1 MLIKSKPDPERDAR
15 LQRFH
20 EDAVWF
26 KTHRKELVAQY
37 PDQWVAVYRKEVVG
51 VDEDPELLMMRLKA
65 NCGSIGSIY
74 FGFAATK
81 PKVWVI

>member
-1 MLIKSKPDPERDAR
+1 MFTKVEPDPEREAR

-20 EDAVWF
+20 EDVVWF
-26 KTHRKELVAQY
+26 KTHRKELAAQY

-81 PKVWVI
+81 PMIWIT